1 MSGGIKLNF
10 NISKAMLN
18 EIPEINK
25 MLTDLI
31 QDERKNYDSNIN
43 ENYRVQEFYEKLIDS
58 DNKIILVARDNDTI
72 LGYVY
77 GFIQDNGNL
86 FNNTIAQLDA
96 LFVKEQYRG
105 NGIARSLMNEFINWA
120 EEKGAAYIEL
130 SVCKDNT
137 NAINLYENEGFSI
150 DKICLRK
157 AI

>member
-1 MSGGIKLNF
+1 LKF

-18 EIPEINK
+18 EMPEINK

-43 ENYRVQEFYEKLIDS
+43 ENYKVQEFYEKLID
-58 DNKIILVARDNDTI
+58 DENKIILVARDNDII

-86 FNNTIAQLDA
+86 FNNKIVKLDA

-105 NGIARSLMNEFINWA
+105 NGIARSLMKEFINWA
-120 EEKGAAYIEL
+120 REKEVSYVEL

-137 NAINLYENEGFSI
+137 NAIKLYENEGFSI
-150 DKICLRK
+150 DKISLRK
-157 AI
+157 EL

>member
-1 MSGGIKLNF
+1 MNF
-10 NISKAMLN
+10 TISRAMLK
-18 EIPEINK
+18 EISEINN

-31 QDERKNYDSNIN
+31 QKKRKNYDNSIN
-43 ENYRVQEFYEKLIDS
+43 ENYKVEEFYEKSIDN
-58 DNKIILVARDNDTI
+58 DNKIILVARDNDII
-72 LGYVY
+72 LGYIY

-86 FNNTIAQLDA
+86 FNNKIAKLDA

-105 NGIARSLMNEFINWA
+105 NGIARSLMKEFINWA
-120 EEKGAAYIEL
+120 GEKEVVYVEL

-157 AI
+157 EL

>member
-10 NISKAMLN
+10 TISKAMLN
-18 EIPEINK
+18 EIQEINN

-43 ENYRVQEFYEKLIDS
+43 ENYKVQEFYEKFV
-58 DNKIILVARDNDTI
+58 DNDNEIILVARDNDII

-86 FNNTIAQLDA
+86 FNNKIAQLDA

-105 NGIARSLMNEFINWA
+105 NGIARSLMKEFINWA
-120 EEKGAAYIEL
+120 KKEEVTYIEL

-157 AI
+157 EL

>member
-1 MSGGIKLNF
+1 MNF

-18 EIPEINK
+18 EISEINS

-43 ENYRVQEFYEKLIDS
+43 ENYKVQEFYEKLIDNE
-58 DNKIILVARDNDTI
+58 NKIIFVARDNDII

-86 FNNTIAQLDA
+86 FNNKMAKLDA

-105 NGIARSLMNEFINWA
+105 NGIARSLIREFINWA
-120 EEKGAAYIEL
+120 REKEVAYVEL
-130 SVCKDNT
+130 TVCKDNT
-137 NAINLYENEGFSI
+137 NAIDLYQNEGFSI
-150 DKICLRK
+150 NKICLRK
-157 AI
+157 AL

>member
-1 MSGGIKLNF
+1 MQGGIELKF
-10 NISKAMLN
+10 TISKAMLN

-43 ENYRVQEFYEKLIDS
+43 ESYKVQEFYEKFV
-58 DNKIILVARDNDTI
+58 DNDNEIILVARDNDII

-86 FNNTIAQLDA
+86 FNNKIAQLDA

-105 NGIARSLMNEFINWA
+105 NGIARSLMKDFINWA

>member
-43 ENYRVQEFYEKLIDS
+43 ENYKVQEFYEKFIDS
-58 DNKIILVARDNDTI
+58 DNKIILVARDNDI
-72 LGYVY
+72 SLGYVY
-77 GFIQDNGNL
+77 GFIQDNGNF

-105 NGIARSLMNEFINWA
+105 NGIARSLIREFINWA
-120 EEKGAAYIEL
+120 REKEVAYVEL
-130 SVCKDNT
+130 SVCKDC
-137 NAINLYENEGFSI
+137 IF
-150 DKICLRK
+150 
-157 AI
+157 

>member
-1 MSGGIKLNF
+1 MKF
-10 NISKAMLN
+10 TISKAMLN
-18 EIPEINK
+18 EISEINS

-43 ENYRVQEFYEKLIDS
+43 ESYKVQEFYEKFV
-58 DNKIILVARDNDTI
+58 DNDNEIILVARDNDII

-86 FNNTIAQLDA
+86 FNNKIAQLDA

>member
-1 MSGGIKLNF
+1 MKF

-18 EIPEINK
+18 EMPEINK

-43 ENYRVQEFYEKLIDS
+43 ENYKVQEFYEKLID
-58 DNKIILVARDNDTI
+58 DENKIILVARDNDII

-86 FNNTIAQLDA
+86 FNNKIVKLDA

-105 NGIARSLMNEFINWA
+105 NGIARSLMKEFINWA
-120 EEKGAAYIEL
+120 REKEVSYVEL

-137 NAINLYENEGFSI
+137 NAIKLYENEGFSI
-150 DKICLRK
+150 DKISLRK
-157 AI
+157 EL

>member
-1 MSGGIKLNF
+1 MLGGIKLNF
-10 NISKAMLN
+10 TISKAMLN
-18 EIPEINK
+18 EISEINN

-43 ENYRVQEFYEKLIDS
+43 ENYKVEEFYEKSIDD
-58 DNKIILVARDNDTI
+58 DNKIILVARENNII

-77 GFIQDNGNL
+77 GFIQDKGNL
-86 FNNTIAQLDA
+86 YNNKISKLYA

-105 NGIARSLMNEFINWA
+105 NGIESSLIKEFINWA
-120 EEKGAAYIEL
+120 REKRVAYIEL

-137 NAINLYENEGFSI
+137 NAISLYENEGFGI

-157 AI
+157 VL

>member
-1 MSGGIKLNF
+1 MNF
-10 NISKAMLN
+10 TISKAMLN
-18 EIPEINK
+18 EISEINN

-43 ENYRVQEFYEKLIDS
+43 ENYKVQEFYEKLIDS
-58 DNKIILVARDNDTI
+58 DNKIILVARDNDII

-86 FNNTIAQLDA
+86 FNNKIAQLDA

-105 NGIARSLMNEFINWA
+105 NGIARSLMKDFINWA

-130 SVCKDNT
+130 SVCKGNT

>member
-18 EIPEINK
+18 EIPEIND

-43 ENYRVQEFYEKLIDS
+43 ENYKVQEFYEKLIDNE
-58 DNKIILVARDNDTI
+58 DKIILVARDNDII

-86 FNNTIAQLDA
+86 FNNKIAKLDA

-120 EEKGAAYIEL
+120 REKEVAYLEL
-130 SVCKDNT
+130 SVCKGNT
-137 NAINLYENEGFSI
+137 NAINLYKNEGFSI
-150 DKICLRK
+150 NKICLRK
-157 AI
+157 RL

>member
-1 MSGGIKLNF
+1 MKF
-10 NISKAMLN
+10 TISKAMLN

-43 ENYRVQEFYEKLIDS
+43 ESYKVQEFYEKFV
-58 DNKIILVARDNDTI
+58 DNDNEIILVARDNDII

-86 FNNTIAQLDA
+86 FNNKIAQLDA

>member
-1 MSGGIKLNF
+1 
-10 NISKAMLN
+10 MLN

-31 QDERKNYDSNIN
+31 QDERNNYDSNIN
-43 ENYRVQEFYEKLIDS
+43 ENYKVQEFYEKLIDS

-86 FNNTIAQLDA
+86 FNNKIAKLDA

-105 NGIARSLMNEFINWA
+105 NGIARSLIREFINWA
-120 EEKGAAYIEL
+120 RENKVAYIEL

-137 NAINLYENEGFSI
+137 NAINLYKNEGFNI
-150 DKICLRK
+150 DKICLK
-157 AI
+157 KKL

>member
-1 MSGGIKLNF
+1 
-10 NISKAMLN
+10 MLN

-43 ENYRVQEFYEKLIDS
+43 ENYKVQEFYEKFIDNE
-58 DNKIILVARDNDTI
+58 DKIILVARDNDII

-86 FNNTIAQLDA
+86 FNNKIAQLDA
-96 LFVKEQYRG
+96 LFVNEQYRG
-105 NGIARSLMNEFINWA
+105 NGIARSLMKEFINWTR
-120 EEKGAAYIEL
+120 EKEVAYVEL

-137 NAINLYENEGFSI
+137 NAISLYENEGFGI
-150 DKICLRK
+150 DKIVLRK
-157 AI
+157 EL